1 MKIRTKF
8 LLFIIFLHI
17 LLLGMSY
24 LLIKNKIVFI
34 ACEILIAISI
44 VVAWYLYRQFVKPL
58 ELLRQ
63 GAEAIREKD
72 FNIKFTVTGQYE
84 MDELVHVYNQ
94 MADEL
99 RKERTRQEQQYQF
112 LEKLIDTSPTGILIL
127 DFDEHIHDVN
137 PRALKLLK
145 VEKEAI
151 TGKPVDSILHPL
163 MQQINQL
170 KLGEAKTVTIDGVS
184 TYKLQRSH
192 FIDRGFARHF
202 VTIEEL
208 TADILAAEKK
218 AYGKV
223 IRMMAHEVNNTIG
236 PVNSILQTTLDSAKL
251 WAAGNG
257 NSLRNAL
264 QVAFDRNTSLTNFM
278 KNFTEVVRLPE
289 PKKTQIDLHQ
299 LISRISNFTGL
310 FASGKKIDFVYDFD
324 EAPFFIYADE
334 NQMEQVL
341 INVVKNAIE
350 AIEKE
355 GVICFKTVV
364 ELRQLIITDNG
375 RGLPQ
380 GASQLFTPFFS
391 TKQDGQGIGLTLVKE
406 ILINHGFEF
415 SLRSEG
421 GETRFEFVFRE
432 GESNGRLGGR
442 LLI

>member
-24 LLIKNKIVFI
+24 LLLKQNKIIFI
-34 ACEILIAISI
+34 ASEILIAISI
-44 VVAWYLYRQFVKPL
+44 AISLYLYRQFVKPL

-72 FNIKFTVTGQYE
+72 FNIKFSTTGQYE

-112 LEKLIDTSPTGILIL
+112 LEKLIETSPTGILIL

-137 PRALKLLK
+137 PKALKLLK

-151 TGKPVDSILHPL
+151 TGRPIEALQHPL
-163 MQQINQL
+163 VQQMKQL
-170 KLGEAKTVTIDGVS
+170 KLDESKTVTINGVN

-202 VTIEEL
+202 ITIEEL
-208 TADILAAEKK
+208 TAEILAAEKK

-236 PVNSILQTTLDSAKL
+236 PVNSILQSTLGSEKL
-251 WAAGNG
+251 WSTGNG

-264 QVAFDRNTSLTNFM
+264 QVAYERNTSLSNFM

-289 PKKTQIDLHQ
+289 PKKVEIELHQ
-299 LISRISNFTGL
+299 MISRISNFTGL
-310 FASGKKIDFVYDFD
+310 LAGEKRIHFTYDFD
-324 EAPFFIYADE
+324 AAPFVIHADE
-334 NQMEQVL
+334 NQIEQVL

-350 AIEKE
+350 AIDEE
-355 GVICFKTVV
+355 GVIGFKTLVAS
-364 ELRQLIITDNG
+364 RQLIITDNG
-375 RGLPQ
+375 RGLQ
-380 GASQLFTPFFS
+380 EGVDQLFTPFFS
-391 TKQDGQGIGLTLVKE
+391 TKKDGQGIGLTLVKE

-415 SLRSEG
+415 SLQSAE
-421 GETRFEFVFRE
+421 GETRFEFIFKR
-432 GESNGRLGGR
+432 
-442 LLI
+442 